1 MFNFVEGEVILV
13 DKPLEWTSFDVVKKL
28 KFLIQRT
35 SGKKKIKLGHAG
47 TLDPLAS
54 GLLVLCSGKKT
65 KQIPRIQEAEK
76 EYIGEFYLGATTA
89 SYDLESEPE
98 NFKSI
103 DHLKI
108 EDLRAVAKELSG
120 AIMQRPPLFSAKK
133 VQGTRAY
140 KLARKGS
147 DLQLEPKAIVINQF
161 ELSKINF
168 PLVEF
173 KIRCSKGTY
182 IRSIAHDFGQ
192 ELKTGA
198 YLKSLRRTAIGDF
211 KVSDAKGI
219 EEWVELISSS
229 TVD

>member
-65 KQIPRIQEAEK
+65 KEIPRIQEAEK
-76 EYIGEFYLGATTA
+76 EYSGEIFLGATTA

-98 NFKSI
+98 NFKEI
-103 DHLKI
+103 DQLTLEEVK
-108 EDLRAVAKELSG
+108 LAATKLTG
-120 AIMQRPPLFSAKK
+120 PIMQRPPLFSAKK
-133 VQGTRAY
+133 VNGTRAY

-147 DLQLEPKAIVINQF
+147 DMQLEAKAVEIHEF
-161 ELSKINF
+161 ELTKIVL
-168 PLVEF
+168 PMVEF
-173 KIRCSKGTY
+173 RIRCSKGTY
-182 IRSIAHDFGQ
+182 IRSIAHDLGQ
-192 ELKTGA
+192 ALNTGA
-198 YLKSLRRTAIGDF
+198 YLKSLRRTAIGNF

-219 EEWVELISSS
+219 EEWVELISNSK
-229 TVD
+229 